1 MLAKYLKEEYSI
13 EPKTTH
19 IIEGIVVVVVLL
31 AVFLFGCIR
40 TIEAGEIGIV
50 TRVGEVNRVAESG
63 LMLKI
68 PFVEQVVKMNTRI
81 QKKEAKSSAVT
92 SDLQDVE
99 ATLALNFS
107 INKETALK
115 LYKEV
120 GVNYEQNIIE
130 PVLHES
136 FKAGTA
142 KYSAEGLIT
151 NRAEA
156 KEQILA
162 VVKERLEPYGIAI
175 VDLNIVNLDFSTA
188 FNQAIEEKAIAQQ
201 QVEKAKQELEK
212 AKVEAEKK
220 VAEAK
225 AEAEAQRLQ
234 QQTLTDLMVKKM
246 WIEKW
251 QGNVPEVVSGDGGF
265 ILNLGDI

>member
-1 MLAKYLKEEYSI
+1 MLSQYLEKEYKIS
-13 EPKTTH
+13 PKTTH
-19 IIEGIVVVVVLL
+19 TIEGIAAGILVLL
-31 AVFLFGCIR
+31 ILLFGVFRVIG
-40 TIEAGEIGIV
+40 AGEIGIV
-50 TRVGEVNRVAESG
+50 TRLGEVNRVAESG

-68 PFVEQVVKMNTRI
+68 PFIEGVVRMDTRI

-92 SDLQDVE
+92 KDLQDVE

-107 INKETALK
+107 INKEVAIN

-120 GVNYEQNIIE
+120 GVNYETNIIE

-142 KYSAEGLIT
+142 KYTAEGLIT
-151 NRAEA
+151 NRSEA
-156 KEQILA
+156 KEAILA
-162 VVKERLEPYGIAI
+162 VVKERLEGYGVTV
-175 VDLNIVNLDFSTA
+175 VDLNITNLDFSQA
-188 FNQAIEEKAIAQQ
+188 FNQAIEEKAVAQQ
-201 QVEKAKQELEK
+201 QVEKAKQDLERT
-212 AKVEAEKK
+212 KVEAEQKI
-220 VAEAK
+220 AEAQ

-251 QGNVPEVVSGDGGF
+251 NGSLPTTVTGDSGVL
-265 ILNLGDI
+265 LNLGN

>member
-1 MLAKYLKEEYSI
+1 MENFNEAWTKEGKLALAI
-13 EPKTTH
+13 GVPAV
-19 IIEGIVVVVVLL
+19 IAVVLL
-31 AVFLFGCIR
+31 FSAFK
-40 TIEAGEIGIV
+40 TIGAGEIGIV
-50 TRVGEVNRVAESG
+50 TRMGEVNRVAESG
-63 LMLKI
+63 LMVKI
-68 PFVEQVVKMNTRI
+68 PFIESVVKMDTRI

-92 SDLQDVE
+92 KDLQDVE
-99 ATLALNFS
+99 STLALNYS
-107 INKETALK
+107 INKEVALN

-120 GVNYEQNIIE
+120 GVEYEANIIE

-142 KYSAEGLIT
+142 KYTAEGLIT

-156 KEQILA
+156 KEEILA
-162 VVKERLEPYGIAI
+162 VVKERLDPYGITVA
-175 VDLNIVNLDFSTA
+175 DLNIVNLDFSQA
-188 FNQAIEEKAIAQQ
+188 FNQAIEEKAVAQQ

-220 VAEAK
+220 VAEAQ

-251 QGNVPEVVSGDGGF
+251 SGQMPQVVSGDSGF
-265 ILNLGDI
+265 VLDLRDI

>member
-1 MLAKYLKEEYSI
+1 MLAKYLNEEYDI
-13 EPKTTH
+13 KPGVTH
-19 IIEGIVVVVVLL
+19 VVEAIVGLVIAALI
-31 AVFLFGCIR
+31 FIFGCFRVIG
-40 TIEAGEIGIV
+40 AGEIGIV

-68 PFVEQVVKMNTRI
+68 PFAEQVVKMDTRI

-107 INKETALK
+107 INKDTALK

-220 VAEAK
+220 VKEAE

-234 QQTLTDLMVKKM
+234 QSTLTDLMVKKLL
-246 WIEKW
+246 IEKW
-251 QGNVPEVVSGDGGF
+251 DGHYPTTMAGNADF
-265 ILNLGDI
+265 LLNLGN

>member
-1 MLAKYLKEEYSI
+1 MEDFDKVFDKEFKLALTVGG
-13 EPKTTH
+13 P
-19 IIEGIVVVVVLL
+19 IVIAIVLL
-31 AVFLFGCIR
+31 LSAFK
-40 TIEAGEIGIV
+40 TIGAGEIGIV
-50 TRVGEVNRVAESG
+50 TRMGEVNRVAESG
-63 LMLKI
+63 LMVKI
-68 PFVEQVVKMNTRI
+68 PFVESVIKMDTRI

-92 SDLQDVE
+92 KDLQDVE
-99 ATLALNFS
+99 STLALNYS
-107 INKETALK
+107 INKEVALN

-120 GVNYEQNIIE
+120 GINYEANIIE

-142 KYSAEGLIT
+142 KYTAEGLIT

-156 KEQILA
+156 KEEILV
-162 VVKERLEPYGIAI
+162 VVKERLSPYGITVA
-175 VDLNIVNLDFSTA
+175 DLNIVNLDFSQA
-188 FNQAIEEKAIAQQ
+188 FNQAIEEKAVAQQ

-212 AKVEAEKK
+212 ARIEAERK
-220 VAEAK
+220 VAEAQ

-251 QGNVPEVVSGDGGF
+251 NGNLPSTMAGDAGV
-265 ILNLGDI
+265 IVDMRE

>member
-1 MLAKYLKEEYSI
+1 MD
-13 EPKTTH
+13 
-19 IIEGIVVVVVLL
+19 
-31 AVFLFGCIR
+31 
-40 TIEAGEIGIV
+40 
-50 TRVGEVNRVAESG
+50 
-63 LMLKI
+63 
-68 PFVEQVVKMNTRI
+68 TRI

-92 SDLQDVE
+92 KDLQDVE
-99 ATLALNFS
+99 STLALNYS
-107 INKETALK
+107 INKEVALN

-120 GVNYEQNIIE
+120 GVNYEANIIE

-142 KYSAEGLIT
+142 KYTAEGLIT

-156 KEQILA
+156 KEEILA
-162 VVKERLEPYGIAI
+162 VVKERLSPYGITVA
-175 VDLNIVNLDFSTA
+175 DLNIVNLDFSQA
-188 FNQAIEEKAIAQQ
+188 FNQAIEEKAVAQQ

-212 AKVEAEKK
+212 ARIEAERK
-220 VAEAK
+220 VAEAE

-251 QGNVPEVVSGDGGF
+251 SGNLPSTMAGDAGV
-265 ILNLGDI
+265 IVDMRE

>member
-1 MLAKYLKEEYSI
+1 MEIEKKYIKPI
-13 EPKTTH
+13 AW
-19 IIEGIVVVVVLL
+19 GIGGLVILLVL
-31 AVFLFGCIR
+31 VFGCFR
-40 TIEAGEIGIV
+40 TIGAGEIGIV

-63 LMLKI
+63 LMIKI
-68 PFVEQVVKMNTRI
+68 PFVEQVIKMDTRI

-92 SDLQDVE
+92 KDLQDVE

-142 KYSAEGLIT
+142 KYTAEGLIT

-156 KEQILA
+156 KEEVLA
-162 VVKERLEPYGIAI
+162 VVKERLEPYGIVI
-175 VDLNIVNLDFSTA
+175 TDLNIVNLDFSAA

-212 AKVEAEKK
+212 AKVEAEKQ
-220 VAEAK
+220 VTEAK

-234 QQTLTDLMVKKM
+234 QQTLTDLMVKKQF
-246 WIEKW
+246 IEKW
-251 QGNVPEVVSGDGGF
+251 SGQLPEYVGDGTWLKA
-265 ILNLGDI
+265 ILGN

>member
-1 MLAKYLKEEYSI
+1 MDKESEKIAKKA
-13 EPKTTH
+13 
-19 IIEGIVVVVVLL
+19 IIPGIIVLVVLT
-31 AVFLFGCIR
+31 VLFMTFKVVG
-40 TIEAGEIGIV
+40 AGEIGIV
-50 TRVGEVNRVAESG
+50 TRLGEVNRVADSG

-68 PFVEQVVKMNTRI
+68 PFIEQVVKMDTRI
-81 QKKEAKSSAVT
+81 QKKEATSSAVT

-99 ATLALNFS
+99 ASLALNFT

-120 GVNYEQNIIE
+120 GVNYETNIIE

-142 KYSAEGLIT
+142 KYTAEGLIT

-156 KEQILA
+156 KEAILA
-162 VVKERLEPYGIAI
+162 VVKERLEPYGIVI
-175 VDLNIVNLDFSTA
+175 NDLNIVNLDFSTA

-220 VAEAK
+220 IAQAQ

-234 QQTLTDLMVKKM
+234 QQTLTDLMIKKM

-251 QGNVPEVVSGDGGF
+251 SGQVPQVMSGDSGF
-265 ILNLGDI
+265 VLDLRDV